1 MLFFLL
7 CRVPSRRTISNW
19 VMRIYGNLL
28 EIQEMSVIDF
38 GVSHVKGS
46 KSRFLKS
53 QFSAH
58 FLAQNVWI
66 IGSYVKGWILSRLLE
81 HNRHIVFKEK
91 RVGIV
96 GTAGVFVVF
105 CFSAWQQLFFCHLFS
120 KGHSFLLTILYYK
133 SEHTWYWNSIEV
145 LP

>member
-1 MLFFLL
+1 
-7 CRVPSRRTISNW
+7 
-19 VMRIYGNLL
+19 MRIYGNLL

-81 HNRHIVFKEK
+81 HNRHIALKKKEL
-91 RVGIV
+91 G
-96 GTAGVFVVF
+96 
-105 CFSAWQQLFFCHLFS
+105 
-120 KGHSFLLTILYYK
+120 
-133 SEHTWYWNSIEV
+133 
-145 LP
+145 